1 MTDFISILTTN
12 APAWGVTLT
21 LIIALLV
28 VAVVLLNRDNRR
40 QDAEIEKMEAN
51 IEERFKKIE
60 ADKKEAERV
69 LDSKLDQIFDKV
81 NSMAADVAVLKDRD
95 ERQK

>member
-12 APAWGVTLT
+12 APAWGITLT
-21 LIIALLV
+21 LVIAGLI
-28 VAVVLLNRDNRR
+28 VAVFLLNRDNSR
-40 QDAEIEKMEAN
+40 QDAEIEKLKAY
-51 IEERFKKIE
+51 IE
-60 ADKKEAERV
+60 ARFQKIDNDKKEAERT
-69 LDSKLDQIFDKV
+69 LDSKLDQIFNMV